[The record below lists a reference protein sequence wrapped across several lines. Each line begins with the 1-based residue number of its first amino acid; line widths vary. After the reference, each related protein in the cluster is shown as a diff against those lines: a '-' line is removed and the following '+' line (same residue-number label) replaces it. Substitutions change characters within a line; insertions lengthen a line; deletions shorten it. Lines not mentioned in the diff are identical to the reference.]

1 MTTAAQQAANK
12 RNAQHSTGPRTE
24 EGKARSA
31 MNALRHGG
39 YLENH
44 NHISTTILEEH
55 PDELEAL
62 LQALVDD
69 LDPTTALEYSQAVAV
84 AQKIINQHRVDRLTV
99 SLADCQELGL
109 EENALLGPHRA
120 DLEFW
125 RQVAEAIGV
134 IEMGGKTSINA
145 EAVARELHRRHP
157 QNPNLENN
165 FKDGTIREAATEEEW
180 REVLLGMI
188 HAIFGPTEEALHMV
202 WMIRSTIQPD
212 ADREQRTAAG
222 IEAARLL
229 AVFGQANDLQDRVQR
244 AVARQLKAYWD
255 LKAHNPGQ
263 PIEPDPRNEP
273 NPSM

>member
-1 MTTAAQQAANK
+1 MTTAAQAAANA
-12 RNAQHSTGPRTE
+12 RNAEHSTGPRSE
-24 EGKARSA
+24 HGKARSA

-39 YLENH
+39 YLENYGYV
-44 NHISTTILEEH
+44 SATILEEY

-62 LQALVDD
+62 LQSLVDD
-69 LDPTTALEYSQAVAV
+69 LDPTTALEYTQAVAV
-84 AQKIINQHRVDRLTV
+84 AQKIVNQHRVDRLTV
-99 SLADCQELGL
+99 SLADFQELGI
-109 EENALLGPHRA
+109 EEKALLGPHRA

-125 RQVAEAIGV
+125 RQIAEAIGV
-134 IEMGGKTSINA
+134 IEMESKASIDA
-145 EAVARELHRRHP
+145 EAVARELHRRQP
-157 QNPNLENN
+157 RNPSLENQ
-165 FKDGTIREAATEEEW
+165 FRDGTIREAATDEEW

-229 AVFGQANDLQDRVQR
+229 EVFGQANDLQDRVQR

-255 LKAHNPGQ
+255 LKAHNPSQ
-263 PIEPDPRNEP
+263 RDEPDPRNEP
-273 NPSM
+273 NPDM